1 MLAGLAYEPS
11 RCDVWSCGVVLYTM
25 VCGHLPFQHPDKAA
39 LHDRIRRGDYEAGQL
54 LKTSCGSPTYAAP
67 EMIAGRQY
75 VPAVCDD
82 VWSCG

>member
-1 MLAGLAYEPS
+1 
-11 RCDVWSCGVVLYTM
+11 
-25 VCGHLPFQHPDKAA
+25 
-39 LHDRIRRGDYEAGQL
+39 AGQL

-82 VWSCG
+82 VWSCGITLHALICGHLPFEDRDDTAKLYGKILRGDFEVSNHMLTSLTG

>member
-39 LHDRIRRGDYEAGQL
+39 LHDRIRRGDYE
-54 LKTSCGSPTYAAP
+54 
-67 EMIAGRQY
+67 I
-75 VPAVCDD
+75 VDFN
-82 VWSCG
+82 